1 MIQLENTVELIF
13 FTKLNPLQKFTEGMR
28 CFSSH
33 ALLSILFI
41 SFLQAWCFV
50 HLATVY
56 FIFHSFYFQR
66 YGEWLKIQLNPSPIF
81 SIEHLYMTDSTPQKF
96 ILFLNNLLSR
106 TLQFIWPLLS
116 TVEIISI
123 LARILSF
130 PTNTPLTWR
139 RQASAN

>member
-1 MIQLENTVELIF
+1 MRP
-13 FTKLNPLQKFTEGMR
+13 FTFHT
-28 CFSSH
+28 
-33 ALLSILFI
+33 LLSIFI
-41 SFLQAWCFV
+41 SLLQAWCFV

-106 TLQFIWPLLS
+106 NLQIIWPLPYI
-116 TVEIISI
+116 VEIISI

-130 PTNTPLTWR
+130 PTCFFDACDRLNDQHAAPIIN
-139 RQASAN
+139 SK